1 MTAEELKQIFGRA
14 VPDRGKLQEIRL
26 RAGKPVLV
34 FMDGREYMVGR
45 EGLLEPDAD
54 LSPVLADPALIR
66 EILGIFSRHSLSD
79 HRGRPSGG
87 DRRKGRHRRQ
97 RSEDHQGH
105 IQPEYPPGP

>member
-45 EGLLEPDAD
+45 EGLLEPGDPGD
-54 LSPVLADPALIR
+54 LFQAFPVCL
-66 EILGIFSRHSLSD
+66 
-79 HRGRPSGG
+79 
-87 DRRKGRHRRQ
+87 
-97 RSEDHQGH
+97 
-105 IQPEYPPGP
+105 

>member
-54 LSPVLADPALIR
+54 PGDPGDLFQAFPVCL
-66 EILGIFSRHSLSD
+66 
-79 HRGRPSGG
+79 
-87 DRRKGRHRRQ
+87 
-97 RSEDHQGH
+97 
-105 IQPEYPPGP
+105 

>member
-45 EGLLEPDAD
+45 EGFWSRMQICLR
-54 LSPVLADPALIR
+54 SWQIR
-66 EILGIFSRHSLSD
+66 R
-79 HRGRPSGG
+79 
-87 DRRKGRHRRQ
+87 
-97 RSEDHQGH
+97 
-105 IQPEYPPGP
+105 

>member
-45 EGLLEPDAD
+45 EGLLEPGCR
-54 LSPVLADPALIR
+54 SVSGPGRSGADP
-66 EILGIFSRHSLSD
+66 
-79 HRGRPSGG
+79 G
-87 DRRKGRHRRQ
+87 D
-97 RSEDHQGH
+97 
-105 IQPEYPPGP
+105 PGDLFQVFPVCL